1 MNIGHGPLADASRCG
16 GSCYQGRQ
24 PCDCAAEACTEVGV
38 DDDDGLGV
46 GAFVWPAIVLVCVAA
61 AAVVAA
67 VA

>member
-1 MNIGHGPLADASRCG
+1 MNVGHGPIADAARCG
-16 GSCYQGRQ
+16 GSCYQGRK
-24 PCDCAAEACTEVGV
+24 PCDCAEAATEIGV

-46 GAFVWPAIVLVCVAA
+46 GAFVWPMIVLVCVAA